1 MNYVGLIPVLLEAIK
16 EQQAQLE
23 VKETAIN
30 DLKLRIAQ
38 IEEALGME

>member
-1 MNYVGLIPVLLEAIK
+1 MLALIPVLLEAIK